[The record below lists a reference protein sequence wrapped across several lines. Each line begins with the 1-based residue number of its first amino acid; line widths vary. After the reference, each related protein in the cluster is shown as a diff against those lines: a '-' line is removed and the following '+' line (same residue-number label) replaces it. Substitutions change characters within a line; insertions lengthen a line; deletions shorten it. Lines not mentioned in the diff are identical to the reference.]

1 MAEFEPKQFG
11 KYFLTDK
18 LAVGGMAEIYK
29 AKTYGV
35 DGFEKVLCIKRI
47 LPHAAAD
54 KDFVTMLIDEAK
66 LSVLLSHANIVQVY
80 DLGKVGDDYFIAM
93 EFIHGVNLR
102 DIMYACRETQRA
114 IPPEIACFIASEI
127 CKGLDYAHRKTDADN
142 QPLNIVHRDISPQNI
157 LLSYEGEVK
166 IVDFGIAKAAMN
178 ISHTMAGILKG
189 KIAYMSPEQAMG
201 KAIDTRTD
209 IFATGILLYEMLTGQ
224 KLFTGESQFE
234 VLKKIRTSNITTDT
248 LPDTIPEKLREIM
261 AKALA
266 ANVEDRYQT
275 AGDLQIDLTRYLYS
289 SYADFSPRKIAELVQ
304 DLFKEEIAQEQEAK
318 AREVA
323 HEAQTT
329 SMNVEEGARQV
340 EIVQGTKEPGET
352 EDTAASGTAATQQ
365 VPETTRPMAAATP
378 PPPSTPPP
386 AKKKKKWLWA
396 IAALVIL
403 GAGIGAATSLFPQL
417 KFWGKPAAV
426 PTSDVTTATINSDPQ
441 GANVLVEGRR
451 TGLRTPAVIPSLE
464 VGKSYRIRLEKEQ
477 YIPVDQ
483 MLTISSALPLTVTI
497 PLAKEAGSLKV
508 SSNPI
513 GAKIYLNG
521 EDTNKVTPA
530 TLTKIPLGVDLR
542 VTLMKEGFEDA
553 EKVLKLETKAPQ
565 TLDIALNEIRP
576 NTGSVMVS
584 SEPAGAK
591 IEIDG
596 KDVKRVTPTKIVNL
610 DLDKEH
616 KIKLT
621 MKDLETYEKTF
632 TLKDKTPLEIKGELK
647 PPAPKTGSIYVT
659 STPEGGR
666 IFLDKKSTG
675 KRTPATLTGLEVD
688 KTYRVGV
695 TNDGYKDYAK
705 NVNVTEAKRYTV
717 TASLAPKAKPEPPTT
732 PTPPPTTPTQPKEE
746 PSGVATLRIT
756 STPSGADAYINGSR
770 KGRTPLT
777 VNVQPGRVRVTLK
790 RSGYEDF
797 TTRIT
802 ARAGRTQNVGGAL
815 RARAARPEPTPPPST
830 PATGGYG
837 QVSLSSTPPRAT
849 VTFDG
854 QVIPAKTP
862 VTVRRVAT
870 GRRHTVTISM
880 PGYKSWTRSFTLTG
894 NQSFHANLQPQ

>member
-1 MAEFEPKQFG
+1 MTDFEPKQFG

-102 DIMYACRETQRA
+102 DIMYSCREAQRS
-114 IPPEIACFIASEI
+114 IPPEISCFITSEI

-142 QPLNIVHRDISPQNI
+142 KPLNIVHRDVSPQNI
-157 LLSYEGEVK
+157 QVSYEGEVK

-234 VLKKIRTSNITTDT
+234 VLKKIRTSDIKADT

-266 ANVEDRYQT
+266 SNVEDRYQT

-289 SYADFSPRKIAELVQ
+289 SYADFSPRKIAVLVQ

-318 AREVA
+318 AREAA

-329 SMNVEEGARQV
+329 SMNVQEGARQV
-340 EIVQGTKEPGET
+340 ELVQGQESPEGTAAL
-352 EDTAASGTAATQQ
+352 DTAAAEPTAKT
-365 VPETTRPMAAATP
+365 PTPAAAAIPAPPTTP
-378 PPPSTPPP
+378 PPG
-386 AKKKKKWLWA
+386 KKKRRWPWA
-396 IAALVIL
+396 ITALIIL
-403 GAGIGAATSLFPQL
+403 GAGIGAATQFIPQL
-417 KFWGKPAAV
+417 RFWEKAAA

-441 GANVLVEGRR
+441 GANVSVNGKR
-451 TGLRTPAVIPSLE
+451 TGLKTPAVIPSLD
-464 VGKSYRIRLEKEQ
+464 VGKSYRIRLEKDQ
-477 YIPVDQ
+477 FIPVDQ

-497 PLAKEAGSLKV
+497 PMAKEAGGLNI
-508 SSNPI
+508 SSAPP

-530 TLTKIPLGVDLR
+530 TINKIPLGVDQR
-542 VTLMKEGFEDA
+542 VTLMKEGFEDV
-553 EKVLKLETKAPQ
+553 EQVVKLTSKRPQ
-565 TLDIALNEIRP
+565 NLAFALNEILP
-576 NTGSVMVS
+576 NTGSVILS

-596 KDVKRVTPTKIVNL
+596 KDVERVTPTKIVNL
-610 DLDKEH
+610 ELGKEH
-616 KIKLT
+616 KLKLT
-621 MKDLETYEKTF
+621 MKDLNPFEKTF
-632 TLKDKTPLEIKGELK
+632 TLKDKMPLEIKGELK
-647 PPAPKTGSIYVT
+647 PPAPETASIYVT
-659 STPEGGR
+659 STPEKGR
-666 IFLDKKSTG
+666 ISLDRKATG
-675 KRTPATLTGLEVD
+675 KHTPATLTDLALD
-688 KTYRVGV
+688 KSYRVSV
-695 TNDGYKDYAK
+695 SLDGYQGFSRTVKIS
-705 NVNVTEAKRYTV
+705 EAKRYSV
-717 TASLAPKAKPEPPTT
+717 TASLAPKAKPEAPTT
-732 PTPPPTTPTQPKEE
+732 PTPPTPTPPKPTPQPTGAAK
-746 PSGVATLRIT
+746 LRIT
-756 STPSGADAYINGSR
+756 STPSGADAYIDGAR

-777 VNVQPGRVRVTLK
+777 ITVQPGRVRVTLK

-797 TTRIT
+797 STRIT
-802 ARAGRTQNVGGAL
+802 ARAGKTLNVGGAL
-815 RARAARPEPTPPPST
+815 RPRAARPEPTPT
-830 PATGGYG
+830 PTQPTGAYA
-837 QVSLSSTPPRAT
+837 QVSLSSSPPRAT

-862 VTVRRVAT
+862 VTVRRVST
-870 GRRHTVTISM
+870 GRRHSVTISM
-880 PGYKSWTRSFTLTG
+880 PGYKSWSRSFTLTG
-894 NQSFHANLQPQ
+894 NQSFHANLKPQ

>member
-114 IPPEIACFIASEI
+114 IPPEIACFITSEI

-142 QPLNIVHRDISPQNI
+142 KPLNIVHRDISPQNI

-234 VLKKIRTSNITTDT
+234 VLKKIRTSDIKADT
-248 LPDTIPEKLREIM
+248 LPDTIPENLREIM

-304 DLFKEEIAQEQEAK
+304 ELFKDEIAQEQEAK
-318 AREVA
+318 AREAA

-329 SMNVEEGARQV
+329 SMNVQEGARQV
-340 EIVQGTKEPGET
+340 EIVQGAKKPGEDT
-352 EDTAASGTAATQQ
+352 TTGERDTTAAHPLPEATTPAVTAA
-365 VPETTRPMAAATP
+365 VPAPAAQ
-378 PPPSTPPP
+378 PP
-386 AKKKKKWLWA
+386 ARKKKRWPWVL
-396 IAALVIL
+396 AALIVL
-403 GAGIGAATSLFPQL
+403 GAGIGAAISFIPQL
-417 KFWGKPAAV
+417 RFWEKAV
-426 PTSDVTTATINSDPQ
+426 APVSDVTTATINSEPQ
-441 GANVLVEGRR
+441 GASVFVDGRK

-477 YIPVDQ
+477 FIPVDQ
-483 MLTISSALPLTVTI
+483 MLTISSSLPLTVTI
-497 PLAKEAGSLKV
+497 PLAKESGTLNV
-508 SSNPI
+508 SSTPA

-521 EDTNKVTPA
+521 EDTKKVTPA
-530 TLTKIPLGVDLR
+530 TLDKMPLGVDLR

-553 EKVLKLETKAPQ
+553 ERVIKLESKAPHDLEI
-565 TLDIALNEIRP
+565 TLNEIRP
-576 NTGSVMVS
+576 NTGSVVVS
-584 SEPAGAK
+584 SEPAGAN

-596 KDVKRVTPTKIVNL
+596 KDIKRVTPTKVVNL
-610 DLDKEH
+610 DLNEEH
-616 KIKLT
+616 KLKLT
-621 MKDLETYEKTF
+621 IKDLEPFEQSF

-659 STPEGGR
+659 STPDGGR
-666 IFLDKKSTG
+666 IYLDKKATG

-688 KTYRVGV
+688 KTYRIGIAR
-695 TNDGYKDYAK
+695 DGYEDFSK
-705 NVNVTEAKRYTV
+705 NVEVGEAKRYSV
-717 TASLAPKAKPEPPTT
+717 TASLKQKAKVKE
-732 PTPPPTTPTQPKEE
+732 PTPPPTRPPREEE
-746 PSGVATLRIT
+746 PTGVATLHVT
-756 STPSGADAYINGSR
+756 STPSGADAYIDGSR

-777 VNVQPGRVRVTLK
+777 VNVPPGRVRVTLK

-802 ARAGRTQNVGGAL
+802 ARAGKTQNVGGAL
-815 RARAARPEPTPPPST
+815 RAKAARPEPTPT
-830 PATGGYG
+830 PTQPTGGYA

-862 VTVRRVAT
+862 VTVRRVST

-880 PGYKSWTRSFTLTG
+880 PGYNSWSRSFTLTG
-894 NQSFHANLQPQ
+894 NQSFHANLRPQ